1 MGEPQVGRAA
11 SADAREKLRSEDA
24 APRRTGGPRRALA
37 AFLVAAVGLST
48 FAIALGIL
56 PAAAAAAC
64 KGAAHAPVLIAS
76 DADFTAANGVVSGT
90 GTTSDPFIIANLAIT
105 DLSQGYAIKV
115 DNSAGTI
122 TKSFD
127 IVCVSVNWKTVA
139 PTGATAVWILNVH
152 TPTTISLIMSNSGE
166 IPNSNGIVL
175 QGSSNIVLNDES
187 FNKMGGDG
195 LAIFDSDHIT
205 VLDSKSKAAGDGLH
219 IVDSHDIT
227 VGQAC
232 NVGGG
237 SGCDEFTYDDN
248 RGLEIQDS
256 YNIQVID
263 TMTSSDDSGGLLIS
277 GPGTYN
283 VLLTG
288 GEATADGP
296 ICHAGTASGYV
307 SDTITGIA
315 IVNGAHDITV
325 QGYTAQANGD
335 GGLGFFDIMNG
346 GKGAYLN
353 PCGGLV
359 TLPMTPTAGGNLV
372 FIDTCYRFE
381 FGFSPAPPS
390 SC

>member
-1 MGEPQVGRAA
+1 MGDSFGGRTE
-11 SADAREKLRSEDA
+11 RT
-24 APRRTGGPRRALA
+24 RR
-37 AFLVAAVGLST
+37 LVAAGLAAIVGLLT
-48 FAIALGIL
+48 VVGAMGLV
-56 PAAAAAAC
+56 PRVAAGAC
-64 KGAAHAPVLIAS
+64 KGSQHSAILIAS
-76 DADFTAANGVVSGT
+76 NADFTAANGVVSGT
-90 GTTSDPFIIANLAIT
+90 GTPSDPFVIANLAIT
-105 DLSQGYAIKV
+105 DLSAGYAIKV

-122 TKSFD
+122 TKSFN
-127 IVCVSVNWKTVA
+127 VTCVSVNWKTVA
-139 PTGATAVWILNVH
+139 PGGGTAVWILDVH

-175 QGSSNIVLNDES
+175 QSSSNIVLNDVS

-195 LAIFDSDHIT
+195 IAVLGSDHIT

-219 IVDSHDIT
+219 LVDSHDIT

-248 RGLEIQDS
+248 RGIEIRDS

-263 TMTSSDDSGGLLIS
+263 TMTSSDDSGGMLIS
-277 GPGTYN
+277 GSGTYN

-288 GEATADGP
+288 GMATADGP
-296 ICHAGTASGYV
+296 ICHAGQASGYV

-315 IVNGAHDITV
+315 IVDGAHDITV
-325 QGYTAQANGD
+325 RGYTIQANGD
-335 GGLGFFDIMNG
+335 GGLGYFDIMDG
-346 GKGAYLN
+346 GKGVYLS

-359 TLPMTPTAGGNLV
+359 TLPVTPLGGANLV
-372 FIDTCYRFE
+372 FVDTCYRFE
-381 FGFSPAPPS
+381 YGFVPAPPS